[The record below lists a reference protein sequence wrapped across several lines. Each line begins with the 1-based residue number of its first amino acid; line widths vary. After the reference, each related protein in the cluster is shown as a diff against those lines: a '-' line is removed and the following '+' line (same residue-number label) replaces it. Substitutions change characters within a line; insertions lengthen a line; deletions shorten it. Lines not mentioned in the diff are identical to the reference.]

1 MNDETA
7 NANAP
12 AHTTGR
18 TSEASRASVSARG
31 PQTCVPDVPPIMP
44 PIGEWMSTPC
54 AALNLVARA
63 EAEHRQTQLTKPPG
77 ALGRLESLAIQLAAM
92 QGTACPAMER
102 VHMAVFAADHG
113 VAAEGVSAFPQA
125 VTAEM
130 VRNFARGGAA
140 ISVLSRHLG
149 ASLEV
154 MNLGTVVD
162 TGPLDGVLNL
172 QLGAGTAN
180 FTQDAAMRPEQLA
193 QALSAG
199 RQSAER
205 AKRANAQLFIGGE
218 MGIGNTTAAS
228 AVACALLGAEAAA
241 LAGPGTGLDAYGVA
255 RKAEVIAR
263 ALLWHRAHLTEPLE
277 VLRRLGGFEIAALSG
292 AFMACAKLGVPVL
305 VDGFIATVA
314 ALVAVRRC
322 AETKDWL
329 LYSHTSAEPGHR
341 RVLEALD
348 AQPLLNLGMRL
359 GEGSGAAVAVPLLR
373 VACVLHNEMATFAEA
388 GVSEKS

>member
-1 MNDETA
+1 MN
-7 NANAP
+7 
-12 AHTTGR
+12 
-18 TSEASRASVSARG
+18 
-31 PQTCVPDVPPIMP
+31 
-44 PIGEWMSTPC
+44 GEWLNAPC
-54 AALNLVARA
+54 AALNSDARTQA
-63 EAEHRQTQLTKPPG
+63 EQRQAQLTKPPG
-77 ALGRLESLAIQLAAM
+77 ALGRLESLAVQLAAM
-92 QGTACPAMER
+92 QGTACPGLER
-102 VHMAVFAADHG
+102 VRIAVFAADHG

-140 ISVLSRHLG
+140 ISVLARHLG

-162 TGPLDGVLNL
+162 IGSLEGVLHL
-172 QLGAGTAN
+172 PLGAGTAN
-180 FTQDAAMRPEQLA
+180 FTQGAAMSHEQLA
-193 QALSAG
+193 RALSAG

-205 AKRANAQLFIGGE
+205 ARLAAVQLFIGGE

-228 AVACALLGAEAAA
+228 AIACVLLNAQATA
-241 LAGPGTGLDAYGVA
+241 LAGPGTGLDRQGVM

-263 ALLWHRAHLTEPLE
+263 ALALHREYFSDPLE

-292 AFMACAKLGVPVL
+292 AFLACAKMGVPVL
-305 VDGFIATVA
+305 VDGFIASVA

-322 AETKDWL
+322 PDTQDWL
-329 LYSHTSAEPGHR
+329 LYAHTSAEPGHAQ
-341 RVLEALD
+341 VLAALG

-373 VACVLHNEMATFAEA
+373 IACALHNDMATFAEA
-388 GVSEKS
+388 GVSGKS